1 MSFFMF
7 FLSLVLF
14 SFFVLNLVF
23 LYFSRRLRSIVGSH
37 ALALAAKHHSV
48 PVSDLLLV
56 DV

>member
-23 LYFSRRLRSIVGSH
+23 LHFSRRLRSIVGSH